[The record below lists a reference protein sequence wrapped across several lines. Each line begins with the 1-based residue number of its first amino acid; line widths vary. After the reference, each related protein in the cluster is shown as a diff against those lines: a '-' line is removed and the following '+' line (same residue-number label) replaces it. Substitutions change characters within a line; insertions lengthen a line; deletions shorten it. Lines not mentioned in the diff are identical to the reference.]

1 MSTPLPPPSPSDA
14 ARMLAVVPW
23 ADRLRAG
30 RMKPPIGLIRNDVR
44 SLQELELLLEPA
56 PSTLPGLDFAA
67 AAAWVEATIGDA
79 PLAAAMREEAARDAS
94 YVDRCQGLHAIV
106 KQRVAQVRE
115 AAAPAGAAAEA
126 PAEKEA

>member
-1 MSTPLPPPSPSDA
+1 MSAILPPPSPADA

-23 ADRLRAG
+23 AERLRAG

-67 AAAWVEATIGDA
+67 AAAWVEGVIGDA
-79 PLAAAMREEAARDAS
+79 ALAAAMREEAARDAS
-94 YVDRCQGLHAIV
+94 YVHRCLGLHAIV
-106 KQRVAQVRE
+106 RRRVEQVRE
-115 AAAPAGAAAEA
+115 AARAAEA

>member
-1 MSTPLPPPSPSDA
+1 MDAPLPVPSPSDA

-56 PSTLPGLDFAA
+56 PSTLPGLDFAS
-67 AAAWVEATIGDA
+67 AAAWVERAVGDA
-79 PLAAAMREEAARDAS
+79 GLAAAIREEAAREAS
-94 YVDRCQGLHAIV
+94 YVDRCRSLHAV
-106 KQRVAQVRE
+106 VARRVAQVRE
-115 AAAPAGAAAEA
+115 AAGAAG
-126 PAEKEA
+126 KEA

>member
-1 MSTPLPPPSPSDA
+1 MSATLPPPSPSDA

-56 PSTLPGLDFAA
+56 PSTLPGIDFVS

-79 PLAAAMREEAARDAS
+79 ALASVMREEAARDAS
-94 YVDRCQGLHAIV
+94 YDR
-106 KQRVAQVRE
+106 
-115 AAAPAGAAAEA
+115 GAT
-126 PAEKEA
+126 

>member
-1 MSTPLPPPSPSDA
+1 MSATLPPPSPANA

-23 ADRLRAG
+23 AERLRAG

-56 PSTLPGLDFAA
+56 PSTLPGLDFAS
-67 AAAWVEATIGDA
+67 AAAWVETVVGDA
-79 PLAAAMREEAARDAS
+79 ALAAPMRAEAARDAS
-94 YVDRCQGLHAIV
+94 YVERCLGLHAVV
-106 KQRVAQVRE
+106 KRRVAQVRE
-115 AAAPAGAAAEA
+115 AAAATEA

>member
-1 MSTPLPPPSPSDA
+1 MSTTLPPPSPSTC

-30 RMKPPIGLIRNDVR
+30 RMKPPIGLIKNDVR

-56 PSTLPGLDFAA
+56 PSTLPGLDFAS
-67 AAAWVEATIGDA
+67 AAAWVETVIGDTE
-79 PLAAAMREEAARDAS
+79 LAAAMREEAACDAS
-94 YVDRCQGLHAIV
+94 YVQRCLGLHAIV
-106 KQRVAQVRE
+106 RRRVAQVRE
-115 AAAPAGAAAEA
+115 AAAAAEA

>member
-1 MSTPLPPPSPSDA
+1 MNATLPAPSPADA
-14 ARMLAVVPW
+14 ARMLSVVPW

-67 AAAWVEATIGDA
+67 AAAWVERAIGDA
-79 PLAAAMREEAARDAS
+79 GLATAIRETAARDAS
-94 YVDRCQGLHAIV
+94 YVDRCRELHAV
-106 KQRVAQVRE
+106 VARRVAQVRE
-115 AAAPAGAAAEA
+115 AAGAAG
-126 PAEKEA
+126 KEA